1 MSVNIDHGSSFEG
14 DRDLWVNLGGA
25 GRKDWELELWH
36 DFSLP
41 VSRLR
46 PCLATP
52 FSRPRWVRS
61 FSSAPPKTP
70 LDFRMSEFVL
80 IYGRRSE
87 FQGRSRE
94 IAAEFA
100 REDEFLMT
108 FDRLSP
114 EWKAHDCLCVEYS
127 QSRYQALSFP
137 ATVELSPYVAPD
149 FAKITGKE
157 QAARRST
164 WLSPQRRKFLLSR
177 LAYWDDWAQ
186 SSICDC
192 IISPCTE

>member
-70 LDFRMSEFVL
+70 LDFRMSEITHLPNPPHSPGAGKYSAGTLLFRINSLKAGTSVDM
-80 IYGRRSE
+80 ICFHAAICWSSWSRSI
-87 FQGRSRE
+87 R
-94 IAAEFA
+94 
-100 REDEFLMT
+100 
-108 FDRLSP
+108 
-114 EWKAHDCLCVEYS
+114 
-127 QSRYQALSFP
+127 
-137 ATVELSPYVAPD
+137 ATSYCC
-149 FAKITGKE
+149 
-157 QAARRST
+157 
-164 WLSPQRRKFLLSR
+164 W
-177 LAYWDDWAQ
+177 
-186 SSICDC
+186 
-192 IISPCTE
+192 

>member
-70 LDFRMSEFVL
+70 LDFRMSEGIGGRPRGECAPHLGRTRGSPEPTWSKPHIRQQHTPVL
-80 IYGRRSE
+80 APRRRSHVPKNT
-87 FQGRSRE
+87 
-94 IAAEFA
+94 
-100 REDEFLMT
+100 LN
-108 FDRLSP
+108 
-114 EWKAHDCLCVEYS
+114 
-127 QSRYQALSFP
+127 
-137 ATVELSPYVAPD
+137 
-149 FAKITGKE
+149 
-157 QAARRST
+157 ST
-164 WLSPQRRKFLLSR
+164 
-177 LAYWDDWAQ
+177 
-186 SSICDC
+186 
-192 IISPCTE
+192 